1 MIKINNIFS
10 CISFNCRKINFFS
23 NTHIGNRIDK
33 TSSLISPLSEKKSRA
48 TTVTE
53 SVSTR
58 INYIFLCSETT
69 SREAIDCQSFYQI
82 VRNFLARDSSKV
94 IILSPSVPPSFMISM
109 FESPPRLFLSLSLVL
124 FLFFFFY
131 SYCEVHVL
139 SLHCI
144 HLMTRFTSGEVHF
157 A

>member
-10 CISFNCRKINFFS
+10 CISFNCLKINLFS
-23 NTHIGNRIDK
+23 NTHIGNRINK

-58 INYIFLCSETT
+58 INYTFLCSETT

-109 FESPPRLFLSLSLVL
+109 FESPSRLSPFLFS
-124 FLFFFFY
+124 FFFFFFFTPIAKY
-131 SYCEVHVL
+131 TYFL
-139 SLHCI
+139 CI
-144 HLMTRFTSGEVHF
+144 VYT
-157 A
+157 